1 MEEQKPSLSEL
12 LEKANVENQRL
23 INEKSGFTPAEPE
36 TVKDAEISPA
46 APETVSDSNTA
57 VSEEDEIIGKYSQ
70 RVKPDTDPRTSTDS
84 LRESLAAL
92 MEKDKDLVGYYNNG
106 ERKNKKFDE
115 LYTLIN
121 TASVNNV
128 RHRSV
133 EFPKE
138 ADSHFVN
145 EEQLEKPV
153 EYKQQKLFGG
163 DETTTFKVAGDTGDV
178 VRYDEEYENLGKK
191 IENGEISFTEEEN
204 GDQLALTDD
213 TPAIVRPDDG
223 EQEKKDAEDKE
234 KRDKKDYDLMYAL
247 QMMDEDEA
255 KEHEKR
261 EDIPEILSRKER
273 KKKNIPMEAN
283 HKIALKQCLI
293 MTVSSA

>member
-36 TVKDAEISPA
+36 TVKDSEISPA
-46 APETVSDSNTA
+46 APETVSDSYTA
-57 VSEEDEIIGKYSQ
+57 VSEEDEISGKYSQ
-70 RVKPDTDPRTSTDS
+70 RVMPDTDPRTSTDS

-145 EEQLEKPV
+145 
-153 EYKQQKLFGG
+153 
-163 DETTTFKVAGDTGDV
+163 
-178 VRYDEEYENLGKK
+178 
-191 IENGEISFTEEEN
+191 
-204 GDQLALTDD
+204 
-213 TPAIVRPDDG
+213 
-223 EQEKKDAEDKE
+223 
-234 KRDKKDYDLMYAL
+234 
-247 QMMDEDEA
+247 
-255 KEHEKR
+255 
-261 EDIPEILSRKER
+261 
-273 KKKNIPMEAN
+273 
-283 HKIALKQCLI
+283 
-293 MTVSSA
+293 